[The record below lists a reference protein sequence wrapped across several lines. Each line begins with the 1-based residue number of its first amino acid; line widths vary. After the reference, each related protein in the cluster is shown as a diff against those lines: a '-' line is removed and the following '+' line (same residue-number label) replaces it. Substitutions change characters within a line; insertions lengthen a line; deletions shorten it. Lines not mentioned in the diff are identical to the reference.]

1 MDMMED
7 NERLLQQF
15 FNDAASQQIDDNGF
29 TEHVMQRI
37 EAEQRVQR
45 STFNVQR
52 FSRLWNVF
60 CITTFVVLFIVF
72 RGWELLA
79 VHFEVM
85 LRTLAAQSCSINL
98 MMIFS
103 VVFGLLL
110 VGAGEVI
117 SSERVRR

>member
-7 NERLLQQF
+7 NERMLQQF
-15 FNDAASQQIDDNGF
+15 FNDAARQQIDDNGF
-29 TEHVMQRI
+29 TERVMQRI
-37 EAEQRVQR
+37 EAEGELQTSDVKLR
-45 STFNVQR
+45 TFN
-52 FSRLWNVF
+52 RLWSIF

-85 LRTLAAQSCSINL
+85 LRTFATQSFSINL

-103 VVFGLLL
+103 VLFGLLL

>member
-1 MDMMED
+1 MMED

-37 EAEQRVQR
+37 EAEQR
-45 STFNVQR
+45 VQR

-85 LRTLAAQSCSINL
+85 LRTLAAQSFSINL

>member
-15 FNDAASQQIDDNGF
+15 FNDAARQQIDDNGF

-45 STFNVQR
+45 STLNVQR

-85 LRTLAAQSCSINL
+85 LRTLAAQSFSINL

>member
-29 TEHVMQRI
+29 TERVMQRI

-45 STFNVQR
+45 STLNVQR

-85 LRTLAAQSCSINL
+85 LRTLAAQSFSINL